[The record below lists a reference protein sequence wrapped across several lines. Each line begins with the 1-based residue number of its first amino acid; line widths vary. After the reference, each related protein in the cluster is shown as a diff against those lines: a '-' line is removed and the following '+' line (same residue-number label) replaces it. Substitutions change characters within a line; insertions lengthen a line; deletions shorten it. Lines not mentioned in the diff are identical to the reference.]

1 MAPDRQQFPLTLRYT
16 TTPPDFT
23 GIRTVRTSTMAI
35 LRAFSGLAGTP
46 AGQSTRLSGARVMP
60 YARSPSLCTSASVR
74 RFSALFGE
82 PTDRAEPDTL
92 GSTIVSDLGTALD
105 GDGFVV
111 TSELT
116 PPKGTSL
123 DLLVE
128 RARML
133 DRHVDAFNITDSHAA
148 RMAMAPMAVSHILI
162 DHGVEPIMQITSRD
176 RNRIAIQADLLGAWA
191 LGVRNIA
198 FMGGDPPKN
207 GDHPDAKGVFD
218 VVSASIIRAAAG
230 MNGGADMAGN
240 ALDGSPDFCIGAV
253 VNPGAKDL
261 DREIER
267 MVEKREAGATFFQ
280 TQAVYDARAFERFVN
295 KVESLDVRLL
305 AGIIPVK
312 SPKMAAYMND
322 HVPGIEVPDA
332 LIRKLADSS
341 DRAATSSEMAAAVI
355 SEIRPMCRGVHVMAI
370 GWEDKV
376 PGILEAAGVR

>member
-1 MAPDRQQFPLTLRYT
+1 MSHLR
-16 TTPPDFT
+16 
-23 GIRTVRTSTMAI
+23 
-35 LRAFSGLAGTP
+35 
-46 AGQSTRLSGARVMP
+46 
-60 YARSPSLCTSASVR
+60 
-74 RFSALFGE
+74 
-82 PTDRAEPDTL
+82 
-92 GSTIVSDLGTALD
+92 TALD

-123 DLLVE
+123 DSLLE
-128 RARML
+128 RARGL
-133 DRHVDAFNITDSHAA
+133 SGHVDAFNLTDSHAA
-148 RMAMAPMAVSHILI
+148 RMAMAPMAVAHLLI
-162 DHGVEPIMQITSRD
+162 DHGLEPIMQVTSRD

-207 GDHPDAKGVFD
+207 GDHPEAKGVFD
-218 VVSASIIRAAAG
+218 VLSANIIRAASG
-230 MNGGADMAGN
+230 MSDGADMAGN
-240 ALDGSPDFCIGAV
+240 ALSGSPDFCIGAV

-261 DREIER
+261 DKEIDR

-280 TQAVYDARAFERFVN
+280 TQAVYDPGAFERFAN
-295 KVESLDVRLL
+295 RVEVLDVRLL

-312 SPKMAAYMND
+312 SPRMATYMNEN
-322 HVPGIEVPDA
+322 VPGIEVPES
-332 LIRKLADSS
+332 LIRKLAESS
-341 DRAATSSEMAAAVI
+341 DRAATSSEAAASVI

>member
-1 MAPDRQQFPLTLRYT
+1 MLARRRFVPRARRTGSRPQLDE
-16 TTPPDFT
+16 PPDF
-23 GIRTVRTSTMAI
+23 
-35 LRAFSGLAGTP
+35 AGHHN
-46 AGQSTRLSGARVMP
+46 
-60 YARSPSLCTSASVR
+60 
-74 RFSALFGE
+74 
-82 PTDRAEPDTL
+82 L
-92 GSTIVSDLGTALD
+92 GGTIVSHLGAVLD

-123 DLLVE
+123 DSLLQ

-133 DRHVDAFNITDSHAA
+133 SRHVDAFNLTDSHSA
-148 RMAMAPMAVSHILI
+148 RMAMAPMAVSHLLL
-162 DHGVEPIMQITSRD
+162 DHGMEPIMQITGRD

-218 VVSASIIRAAAG
+218 VVSADIIRAATD
-230 MNGGADMAGN
+230 MSNGADMAGN
-240 ALDGSPDFCIGAV
+240 ALDGSPEFCIGAV
-253 VNPGAKDL
+253 VNPGARDL
-261 DREIER
+261 DKEIDR

-280 TQAVYDARAFERFVN
+280 TQAIYDPGAFERFVN
-295 KVESLDVRLL
+295 RVDALDVRLL
-305 AGIIPVK
+305 AGILPVK
-312 SPKMAAYMND
+312 SPKMAAYMNA
-322 HVPGIEVPDA
+322 HVPGIDVPEA
-332 LIRKLADSS
+332 LIRKLSDSS

>member
-1 MAPDRQQFPLTLRYT
+1 ML
-16 TTPPDFT
+16 
-23 GIRTVRTSTMAI
+23 
-35 LRAFSGLAGTP
+35 
-46 AGQSTRLSGARVMP
+46 
-60 YARSPSLCTSASVR
+60 VR
-74 RFSALFGE
+74 RRLAPRLPRGGLRCLSVE
-82 PTDRAEPDTL
+82 PADSVEPDIL
-92 GSTIVSDLGTALD
+92 GHIIVNHLETALD

-123 DLLVE
+123 DSLLE

-133 DRHVDAFNITDSHAA
+133 SGHVDAFNITDSHAA
-148 RMAMAPMAVSHILI
+148 RMAMAPMAVSHLLI

-218 VVSASIIRAAAG
+218 VASASIIRAAAG
-230 MNGGADMAGN
+230 MRHGADMAGN
-240 ALDGSPDFCIGAV
+240 ALNGAPDFCIGAV

-261 DREIER
+261 DKEIER
-267 MVEKREAGATFFQ
+267 MVEKREAGARFFQ
-280 TQAVYDARAFERFVN
+280 TQAIYDPAAFERFV
-295 KVESLDVRLL
+295 KRVDSLGVHLL

-312 SPKMAAYMND
+312 SPKMAVYMNQ
-322 HVPGIEVPDA
+322 HVPGIEVPEA

-341 DRAATSSEMAAAVI
+341 DRAATSSEMAAAII
-355 SEIRPMCRGVHVMAI
+355 SRIRPMCRGVHVMAI

-376 PGILEAAGVR
+376 PGILEASGVR

>member
-1 MAPDRQQFPLTLRYT
+1 MSHLR
-16 TTPPDFT
+16 
-23 GIRTVRTSTMAI
+23 
-35 LRAFSGLAGTP
+35 
-46 AGQSTRLSGARVMP
+46 
-60 YARSPSLCTSASVR
+60 
-74 RFSALFGE
+74 
-82 PTDRAEPDTL
+82 
-92 GSTIVSDLGTALD
+92 TALD

-123 DLLVE
+123 DSLLE

-133 DRHVDAFNITDSHAA
+133 SRYVDAFNLTDSHAA
-148 RMAMAPMAVSHILI
+148 RMAMAPMAVSHLLL
-162 DHGVEPIMQITSRD
+162 DHGMEPIMQITSRD

-198 FMGGDPPKN
+198 FMGGDPPNN

-218 VVSASIIRAAAG
+218 VVSADIIRAAAG
-230 MNGGADMAGN
+230 MSDGTDMGGSS
-240 ALDGSPDFCIGAV
+240 LDGSPEFCIGAV

-261 DREIER
+261 DKEIER

-280 TQAVYDARAFERFVN
+280 TQAIYDPGAFERFADR
-295 KVESLDVRLL
+295 VEGLDVRLL
-305 AGIIPVK
+305 AGILPVK
-312 SPKMAAYMND
+312 SPKMAAYMNEN
-322 HVPGIEVPDA
+322 VPGIEVPEA
-332 LIRKLADSS
+332 LIRKLAHAS

-355 SEIRPMCRGVHVMAI
+355 AEIRPMCRGVHVMAI

>member
-1 MAPDRQQFPLTLRYT
+1 MLARRHFVPQLPCAGSRLRLE
-16 TTPPDFT
+16 
-23 GIRTVRTSTMAI
+23 G
-35 LRAFSGLAGTP
+35 P
-46 AGQSTRLSGARVMP
+46 ADAAR
-60 YARSPSLCTSASVR
+60 RDS
-74 RFSALFGE
+74 
-82 PTDRAEPDTL
+82 L
-92 GSTIVSDLGTALD
+92 GSNVVSNLATALD

-123 DLLVE
+123 DSLLE

-133 DRHVDAFNITDSHAA
+133 SRHVDAFNLTDSHAA
-148 RMAMAPMAVSHILI
+148 RMAMAPMAVAHLLL
-162 DHGVEPIMQITSRD
+162 DHGMEPIMQITSRD

-198 FMGGDPPKN
+198 FMGGDPPRN

-218 VVSASIIRAAAG
+218 VLSADIIGAAVA
-230 MNGGADMAGN
+230 MSGGTDMAGN
-240 ALDGSPDFCIGAV
+240 ALDGSLEFCIGAV

-261 DREIER
+261 DKEIER
-267 MVEKREAGATFFQ
+267 MVEKRDAGATFFQ
-280 TQAVYDARAFERFVN
+280 TQAVYDPDAFERFANRVD
-295 KVESLDVRLL
+295 SLDVRLL
-305 AGIIPVK
+305 AGVIPVK
-312 SPKMAAYMND
+312 SPRMAAWMNE
-322 HVPGIEVPDA
+322 HVPGIEVPEA

>member
-1 MAPDRQQFPLTLRYT
+1 MLARRHFVTQPPCAGSRLRLDQ
-16 TTPPDFT
+16 PAD
-23 GIRTVRTSTMAI
+23 S
-35 LRAFSGLAGTP
+35 AGRD
-46 AGQSTRLSGARVMP
+46 S
-60 YARSPSLCTSASVR
+60 
-74 RFSALFGE
+74 
-82 PTDRAEPDTL
+82 L
-92 GSTIVSDLGTALD
+92 GSTIVSHLGAALD

-116 PPKGTSL
+116 PPKGTSV
-123 DLLVE
+123 DSLLE

-133 DRHVDAFNITDSHAA
+133 SRHVDAFNLTDSHAA
-148 RMAMAPMAVSHILI
+148 RMAMAPMAVAHLLL
-162 DHGVEPIMQITSRD
+162 DQGLEPIMQITGRD

-198 FMGGDPPKN
+198 FMGGDPPRN

-218 VVSASIIRAAAG
+218 VVSAAIIRAAAG
-230 MNGGADMAGN
+230 MSEGTDMAGN
-240 ALDGSPDFCIGAV
+240 ALTGSPDFCIGAV

-261 DREIER
+261 DKEIAR

-280 TQAVYDARAFERFVN
+280 TQAVYDARAFERFAN

-312 SPKMAAYMND
+312 SPKMAAYMNEN
-322 HVPGIEVPDA
+322 VPGIEVPDA

-370 GWEDKV
+370 GWEGKV

>member
-1 MAPDRQQFPLTLRYT
+1 MSHLR
-16 TTPPDFT
+16 
-23 GIRTVRTSTMAI
+23 
-35 LRAFSGLAGTP
+35 
-46 AGQSTRLSGARVMP
+46 
-60 YARSPSLCTSASVR
+60 
-74 RFSALFGE
+74 
-82 PTDRAEPDTL
+82 
-92 GSTIVSDLGTALD
+92 TALH

-123 DLLVE
+123 DSLLD

-133 DRHVDAFNITDSHAA
+133 SRHVDAFNLTDSHAA
-148 RMAMAPMAVSHILI
+148 RMAMAPMAVSHLLI
-162 DHGVEPIMQITSRD
+162 DHGMEPIMQITSRD

-218 VVSASIIRAAAG
+218 VLSAGIIRAAAG
-230 MNGGADMAGN
+230 MSDGTDMGGN
-240 ALDGSPDFCIGAV
+240 SLDGSPEFCIGAV

-261 DREIER
+261 DKEIER

-280 TQAVYDARAFERFVN
+280 TQAVYDPGAFERFVN
-295 KVESLDVRLL
+295 RVEGLDVRLL
-305 AGIIPVK
+305 AGILPVK
-312 SPKMAAYMND
+312 SPKMAAYMNEN
-322 HVPGIEVPDA
+322 VPGIEVPEA
-332 LIRKLADSS
+332 LIRKLADSG
-341 DRAATSSEMAAAVI
+341 DRAATSSEMAASVI
-355 SEIRPMCRGVHVMAI
+355 AAIRPMCRGVHVMAI

>member
-1 MAPDRQQFPLTLRYT
+1 MDR
-16 TTPPDFT
+16 T
-23 GIRTVRTSTMAI
+23 G
-35 LRAFSGLAGTP
+35 
-46 AGQSTRLSGARVMP
+46 
-60 YARSPSLCTSASVR
+60 
-74 RFSALFGE
+74 
-82 PTDRAEPDTL
+82 PDTL
-92 GSTIVSDLGTALD
+92 GSTVVSHLRTALD

-123 DLLVE
+123 DSLLE
-128 RARML
+128 RARGL
-133 DRHVDAFNITDSHAA
+133 SRHVDAFNLTDSHAA
-148 RMAMAPMAVSHILI
+148 RMAMAPMAVSHLLI
-162 DHGVEPIMQITSRD
+162 DHGMEPIMQITGRD

-207 GDHPDAKGVFD
+207 GDHPDARGVFD
-218 VVSASIIRAAAG
+218 VLSADIIRAAAG
-230 MNGGADMAGN
+230 MRDGTDMAGN
-240 ALDGSPDFCIGAV
+240 ALAGTPDFCIGAV

-261 DREIER
+261 DKEIAR

-280 TQAVYDARAFERFVN
+280 TQAIYDPGAFERFARRVDD
-295 KVESLDVRLL
+295 LDVRLL

-312 SPKMAAYMND
+312 SPKMAAYMNE
-322 HVPGIEVPDA
+322 HVPGIEVPEA
-332 LIRKLADSS
+332 LVRKLADAS